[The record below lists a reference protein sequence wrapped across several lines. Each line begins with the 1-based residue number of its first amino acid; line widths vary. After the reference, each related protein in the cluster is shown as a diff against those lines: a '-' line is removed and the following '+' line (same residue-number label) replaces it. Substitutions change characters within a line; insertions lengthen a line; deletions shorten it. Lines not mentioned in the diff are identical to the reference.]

1 MIPFSVLDLAPI
13 VEGSTAQDALARAR
27 RLATHADR
35 LGYNRYWLAEH
46 HNMPGI
52 ASAATAVMI
61 AHAGQDTQKIRLGA
75 GGIMLPNHAPIMVAE
90 QFGTLE
96 AIYPGRIDLGLGRA
110 PGGDQAVAHALRRT
124 LVGGE
129 DRFPKEV
136 VELQAWLGEVQ
147 PGQRVQAVP
156 GGGTNIPLWILGSST
171 FGAQLAAH
179 LGLPY
184 AFASHF
190 APQQMERAIQIYRET
205 FQPSE
210 QLKTPHV
217 MLGFNMIAADTDE
230 EAHLLASSLRRT
242 FVNLRRGT
250 PTRLAPPDLSFD
262 EEILPLLDLQDVRD
276 RSVSGLPY
284 GVQKRI
290 ELARALVAEP
300 KLLMLDEPF
309 AGMNTGEKARM
320 SAYIAQ
326 IVSQT
331 DLTVILIDHD
341 IPSVIREV
349 AMVDVVFVQKRDGA
363 FDLFEACVDIEP
375 IRQSRPRQHR

>member
-13 VEGSTAQDALARAR
+13 VEGSNPQDALARAR

-61 AHAGQDTQKIRLGA
+61 AHAGQDTENIRLGA

-110 PGGDQAVAHALRRT
+110 PGGDQLVSQALRRT
-124 LVGGE
+124 MVGGE

-136 VELQAWLGEVQ
+136 MELQAFLGPVQ
-147 PGQRVQAVP
+147 QGQRVQAVP
-156 GGGTNIPLWILGSST
+156 GGDTNIPLWILGSST
-171 FGAQLAAH
+171 FGAQLAAY

-190 APQQMERAIQIYRET
+190 APQQMKQAISIYRET

-210 QLKTPHV
+210 QLKKPYV
-217 MLGFNMIAADTDE
+217 MLGYNMIAADSDDE
-230 EAHLLASSLRRT
+230 ADRLASSLRRT

-250 PTRLAPPDLSFD
+250 PTRLAPPDPSFD
-262 EEILPLLDLQDVRD
+262 AEIQPHERTMLEATLACTAIGSPRT
-276 RSVSGLPY
+276 VSEKVAAFLADTGAD
-284 GVQKRI
+284 
-290 ELARALVAEP
+290 ELILSAHIF
-300 KLLMLDEPF
+300 D
-309 AGMNTGEKARM
+309 EKARLRSYEIAAEVRESL
-320 SAYIAQ
+320 SAPKAA
-326 IVSQT
+326 
-331 DLTVILIDHD
+331 
-341 IPSVIREV
+341 E
-349 AMVDVVFVQKRDGA
+349 
-363 FDLFEACVDIEP
+363 
-375 IRQSRPRQHR
+375 

>member
-13 VEGSTAQDALARAR
+13 VEGSNPQDALARAR

-61 AHAGQDTQKIRLGA
+61 AHAGQDTQNIRLGA

-110 PGGDQAVAHALRRT
+110 PGGDQLVSQALRRT
-124 LVGGE
+124 MVGGE

-136 VELQAWLGEVQ
+136 MELQAFLGPVQ
-147 PGQRVQAVP
+147 DGQRVQAVP
-156 GGGTNIPLWILGSST
+156 GGNTNIPLWILGSST
-171 FGAQLAAH
+171 FGAQLAAY

-190 APQQMERAIQIYRET
+190 APQQMKQAVSIYRET
-205 FQPSE
+205 FQPSA
-210 QLKTPHV
+210 QLKKPYV
-217 MLGFNMIAADTDE
+217 MLGYNMIAADSDE
-230 EAHLLASSLRRT
+230 EADRLASSLRRT

-250 PTRLAPPDLSFD
+250 PTRLAPPDPSFD
-262 EEILPLLDLQDVRD
+262 AEIQPHERTMLEATLACTAIGSPKTISEKVEAFLADTGADELILSAHIFDEQARLRSYEIAAEVRESL
-276 RSVSGLPY
+276 RKP
-284 GVQKRI
+284 
-290 ELARALVAEP
+290 EAAE
-300 KLLMLDEPF
+300 
-309 AGMNTGEKARM
+309 
-320 SAYIAQ
+320 
-326 IVSQT
+326 
-331 DLTVILIDHD
+331 
-341 IPSVIREV
+341 
-349 AMVDVVFVQKRDGA
+349 
-363 FDLFEACVDIEP
+363 
-375 IRQSRPRQHR
+375 

>member
-13 VEGSTAQDALARAR
+13 VEGSNPQGALARAR

-61 AHAGQDTQKIRLGA
+61 AHAGQDTQNIRLGA

-110 PGGDQAVAHALRRT
+110 PGGDQLVSQALRRT
-124 LVGGE
+124 MVGGE

-136 VELQAWLGEVQ
+136 MELQAFLGPVQ

-156 GGGTNIPLWILGSST
+156 GGNTNIPLWILGSST
-171 FGAQLAAH
+171 FGAQLAAY

-190 APQQMERAIQIYRET
+190 APQQMKQAISIYRET

-210 QLKTPHV
+210 QLKKPYV
-217 MLGFNMIAADTDE
+217 MLGYNMIAADSDDE
-230 EAHLLASSLRRT
+230 ADRLASSLRRT

-250 PTRLAPPDLSFD
+250 PTRLAPPDRSFDAEIQPHERTMLEATLACTAIGSPKTVSEKVEAFLADTGADELILSAHIFD
-262 EEILPLLDLQDVRD
+262 EEARLRSYEIAAGVRE
-276 RSVSGLPY
+276 SLSTS
-284 GVQKRI
+284 K
-290 ELARALVAEP
+290 AAE
-300 KLLMLDEPF
+300 
-309 AGMNTGEKARM
+309 
-320 SAYIAQ
+320 
-326 IVSQT
+326 
-331 DLTVILIDHD
+331 
-341 IPSVIREV
+341 
-349 AMVDVVFVQKRDGA
+349 
-363 FDLFEACVDIEP
+363 
-375 IRQSRPRQHR
+375 

>member
-96 AIYPGRIDLGLGRA
+96 AIYPGRIGLGLGRA

-262 EEILPLLDLQDVRD
+262 EEILPHERIMLETILSCSAVGSAQTVKAKLEDFIGRTGADELILSAHIFDETARHRSYEIAAEVRE
-276 RSVSGLPY
+276 SLTPA
-284 GVQKRI
+284 K
-290 ELARALVAEP
+290 AAE
-300 KLLMLDEPF
+300 
-309 AGMNTGEKARM
+309 
-320 SAYIAQ
+320 
-326 IVSQT
+326 
-331 DLTVILIDHD
+331 
-341 IPSVIREV
+341 
-349 AMVDVVFVQKRDGA
+349 
-363 FDLFEACVDIEP
+363 
-375 IRQSRPRQHR
+375 

>member
-1 MIPFSVLDLAPI
+1 MIPFSILDLAPI
-13 VEGSTAQDALARAR
+13 VEGSNPQDALARAR
-27 RLATHADR
+27 RLATHGDR

-61 AHAGQDTQKIRLGA
+61 SHAGQDTENIRLGA
-75 GGIMLPNHAPIMVAE
+75 GGIMLPNHAPLMVAE

-129 DRFPKEV
+129 DRFPREV
-136 VELQAWLGEVQ
+136 VELQQWLADVQ

-156 GGGTNIPLWILGSST
+156 GGGTNIPLWILGSSL

-190 APQQMERAIQIYRET
+190 APQAMDQAIKIYRET
-205 FQPSE
+205 FQPSD
-210 QLKTPHV
+210 QLKKPYV
-217 MLGFNMIAADTDE
+217 MLGFNMIAADSDE
-230 EAHLLASSLRRT
+230 EADRLASSLRRT

-250 PTRLAPPDLSFD
+250 PTRLAPADLSFD
-262 EEILPLLDLQDVRD
+262 EDIQPHERVMLESILSCSAVGSPETVKEKVSAFIDRTGADELILSAHIYDEAARHRSYEIAADVRE
-276 RSVSGLPY
+276 SLTP
-284 GVQKRI
+284 
-290 ELARALVAEP
+290 ARAAE
-300 KLLMLDEPF
+300 
-309 AGMNTGEKARM
+309 
-320 SAYIAQ
+320 
-326 IVSQT
+326 
-331 DLTVILIDHD
+331 
-341 IPSVIREV
+341 
-349 AMVDVVFVQKRDGA
+349 
-363 FDLFEACVDIEP
+363 
-375 IRQSRPRQHR
+375 

>member
-13 VEGSTAQDALARAR
+13 VEGSNPQDALARAR

-61 AHAGQDTQKIRLGA
+61 AHAGQDTQNIRLGA

-110 PGGDQAVAHALRRT
+110 PGGDQLVSQALRRT
-124 LVGGE
+124 MVGGE

-136 VELQAWLGEVQ
+136 MELQAFLGPVQ

-156 GGGTNIPLWILGSST
+156 GGNTNIPLWILGSST

-190 APQQMERAIQIYRET
+190 APQQMKQAISIYRET

-210 QLKTPHV
+210 QLAKAYV
-217 MLGFNMIAADTDE
+217 MLGYNMIAADSDDE
-230 EAHLLASSLRRT
+230 ADRLASSLRRT

-250 PTRLAPPDLSFD
+250 PTRLAPPDPSFD
-262 EEILPLLDLQDVRD
+262 AEIQPHERTMLDATLACTAIG
-276 RSVSGLPY
+276 SPKTVSEKVEAFLADTGADEL
-284 GVQKRI
+284 I
-290 ELARALVAEP
+290 LSAHIFDELARLRSYEIAADVRESLSAAKAAE
-300 KLLMLDEPF
+300 
-309 AGMNTGEKARM
+309 
-320 SAYIAQ
+320 
-326 IVSQT
+326 
-331 DLTVILIDHD
+331 
-341 IPSVIREV
+341 
-349 AMVDVVFVQKRDGA
+349 
-363 FDLFEACVDIEP
+363 
-375 IRQSRPRQHR
+375 

>member
-13 VEGSTAQDALARAR
+13 VEGSNPQDALARAR

-61 AHAGQDTQKIRLGA
+61 AHAGQDTQNIRLGA

-110 PGGDQAVAHALRRT
+110 PGGDQLVSQALRRT
-124 LVGGE
+124 MVGGE

-136 VELQAWLGEVQ
+136 MELQAFLGPVQ

-156 GGGTNIPLWILGSST
+156 GGNTNIPLWILGSST
-171 FGAQLAAH
+171 FGAQLAAY

-190 APQQMERAIQIYRET
+190 APQQMKQAISIYRET

-210 QLKTPHV
+210 QLKKPYV
-217 MLGFNMIAADTDE
+217 MLGYNMIAADSDDE
-230 EAHLLASSLRRT
+230 ADRLASSLRRT

-250 PTRLAPPDLSFD
+250 PTRLAPPDRSFDAEIQPHERTMLEATLACTAIGSPKTVSEKVEAFLADTGADELILSAHIFD
-262 EEILPLLDLQDVRD
+262 EEARLRSYEIAAGVRE
-276 RSVSGLPY
+276 SLSTS
-284 GVQKRI
+284 K
-290 ELARALVAEP
+290 AAE
-300 KLLMLDEPF
+300 
-309 AGMNTGEKARM
+309 
-320 SAYIAQ
+320 
-326 IVSQT
+326 
-331 DLTVILIDHD
+331 
-341 IPSVIREV
+341 
-349 AMVDVVFVQKRDGA
+349 
-363 FDLFEACVDIEP
+363 
-375 IRQSRPRQHR
+375 

>member
-13 VEGSTAQDALARAR
+13 VEGSNPQDALARAR

-61 AHAGQDTQKIRLGA
+61 AHAGQDTENIRLGA

-110 PGGDQAVAHALRRT
+110 PGGDQLVSQALRRT
-124 LVGGE
+124 MVGGE

-136 VELQAWLGEVQ
+136 MELQAFLGPVQ
-147 PGQRVQAVP
+147 QGQRVQAVP
-156 GGGTNIPLWILGSST
+156 GGNTNIPLWILGSST
-171 FGAQLAAH
+171 FGAQLAAY

-190 APQQMERAIQIYRET
+190 APQQMKQAISIYRET

-210 QLKTPHV
+210 QLKKPYV
-217 MLGFNMIAADTDE
+217 MLGYNMIAADSDDE
-230 EAHLLASSLRRT
+230 ADRLASSLRRT

-250 PTRLAPPDLSFD
+250 PTRLAPPDPSFD
-262 EEILPLLDLQDVRD
+262 AEIQPHERTMLEATLACTAIGSPRT
-276 RSVSGLPY
+276 VSEKVEAFLADTGAD
-284 GVQKRI
+284 
-290 ELARALVAEP
+290 ELILSAHIF
-300 KLLMLDEPF
+300 D
-309 AGMNTGEKARM
+309 EKARLR
-320 SAYIAQ
+320 SYEIAAE
-326 IVSQT
+326 V
-331 DLTVILIDHD
+331 
-341 IPSVIREV
+341 RESLSTSK
-349 AMVDVVFVQKRDGA
+349 AA
-363 FDLFEACVDIEP
+363 E
-375 IRQSRPRQHR
+375 

>member
-13 VEGSTAQDALARAR
+13 VEGSNPQDALARAR

-61 AHAGQDTQKIRLGA
+61 AHAGQDTQNIRLGA

-110 PGGDQAVAHALRRT
+110 PGGDQLVSQALRRT
-124 LVGGE
+124 MVGGE

-136 VELQAWLGEVQ
+136 MELQAFLGPVQ

-156 GGGTNIPLWILGSST
+156 GGNTNIPLWILGSST
-171 FGAQLAAH
+171 FGAQLAAY

-190 APQQMERAIQIYRET
+190 APQQMKQAISIYRET

-210 QLKTPHV
+210 QLKKPYV
-217 MLGFNMIAADTDE
+217 MLGYNMIAADSDDE
-230 EAHLLASSLRRT
+230 ADRLASSLRRT

-250 PTRLAPPDLSFD
+250 PTRLAPPDPSFD
-262 EEILPLLDLQDVRD
+262 AEIQPHERTMLESTLACTAIGSPRT
-276 RSVSGLPY
+276 VSEKVETFLADTGAD
-284 GVQKRI
+284 
-290 ELARALVAEP
+290 ELILSAHIF
-300 KLLMLDEPF
+300 D
-309 AGMNTGEKARM
+309 EKARLRSYEIAAEVRESL
-320 SAYIAQ
+320 SASKAA
-326 IVSQT
+326 
-331 DLTVILIDHD
+331 
-341 IPSVIREV
+341 E
-349 AMVDVVFVQKRDGA
+349 
-363 FDLFEACVDIEP
+363 
-375 IRQSRPRQHR
+375 

>member
-13 VEGSTAQDALARAR
+13 VEGSNPQDALARAR

-61 AHAGQDTQKIRLGA
+61 AHAGQDTQNIRLGA

-110 PGGDQAVAHALRRT
+110 PGGDQLVSQALRRT
-124 LVGGE
+124 MVGGE

-136 VELQAWLGEVQ
+136 MELQAFLGPVQ

-156 GGGTNIPLWILGSST
+156 GGNTNIPLWILGSST
-171 FGAQLAAH
+171 FGAQLAAY

-190 APQQMERAIQIYRET
+190 APQQMKQAISIYRET
-205 FQPSE
+205 FQPSA
-210 QLKTPHV
+210 QLKKPYV
-217 MLGFNMIAADTDE
+217 MLGYNMIAADSEE
-230 EAHLLASSLRRT
+230 EADRLASSLRRT

-250 PTRLAPPDLSFD
+250 PTRLAPPDPSFD
-262 EEILPLLDLQDVRD
+262 AEIQPHERTMLEATLACTAIGSPKTVSEKVEAFLADTGADELILSAHIFDEQARLRSYEIAADVRE
-276 RSVSGLPY
+276 SLSAA
-284 GVQKRI
+284 K
-290 ELARALVAEP
+290 AAE
-300 KLLMLDEPF
+300 
-309 AGMNTGEKARM
+309 
-320 SAYIAQ
+320 
-326 IVSQT
+326 
-331 DLTVILIDHD
+331 
-341 IPSVIREV
+341 
-349 AMVDVVFVQKRDGA
+349 
-363 FDLFEACVDIEP
+363 
-375 IRQSRPRQHR
+375 

>member
-1 MIPFSVLDLAPI
+1 
-13 VEGSTAQDALARAR
+13 
-27 RLATHADR
+27 
-35 LGYNRYWLAEH
+35 
-46 HNMPGI
+46 MPGI

-262 EEILPLLDLQDVRD
+262 EEILPHERIMLETILSCSAVGSAQTVKAKLEDFIGRTGADELILSAHIFDETARHRSYEIAAEVRE
-276 RSVSGLPY
+276 SLTPA
-284 GVQKRI
+284 K
-290 ELARALVAEP
+290 AAE
-300 KLLMLDEPF
+300 
-309 AGMNTGEKARM
+309 
-320 SAYIAQ
+320 
-326 IVSQT
+326 
-331 DLTVILIDHD
+331 
-341 IPSVIREV
+341 
-349 AMVDVVFVQKRDGA
+349 
-363 FDLFEACVDIEP
+363 
-375 IRQSRPRQHR
+375 

>member
-13 VEGSTAQDALARAR
+13 VEGSDAREALARAR

-35 LGYNRYWLAEH
+35 LDYNRYWLAEH
-46 HNMPGI
+46 HNIPGI
-52 ASAATAVMI
+52 ASAATSVMI
-61 AHAGQDTQKIRLGA
+61 AHAGQDTEKIRLGA

-90 QFGTLE
+90 QFGTLD

-124 LVGGE
+124 LIGGE

-136 VELQAWLGEVQ
+136 VELQAYLDDTE

-156 GGGTNIPLWILGSST
+156 GAGTKVPLWILGSST

-190 APQQMERAIQIYRET
+190 APGAMKQAISIYRET

-210 QLKTPHV
+210 QLKEPYV
-217 MLGFNMIAADTDE
+217 MLGFNMIAADTDG
-230 EAHLLASSLRRT
+230 EAQHLATSLRRT

-250 PTRLAPPDLSFD
+250 PKQMAPPDPGFED
-262 EEILPLLDLQDVRD
+262 EILPHERTMLDQVLSCSAIGSPETVKE
-276 RSVSGLPY
+276 SVSKFVSETGAD
-284 GVQKRI
+284 
-290 ELARALVAEP
+290 ELILATSVF
-300 KLLMLDEPF
+300 D
-309 AGMNTGEKARM
+309 EKARM
-320 SAYIAQ
+320 RSYEIAAD
-326 IVSQT
+326 V
-331 DLTVILIDHD
+331 
-341 IPSVIREV
+341 RESLGP
-349 AMVDVVFVQKRDGA
+349 AKA
-363 FDLFEACVDIEP
+363 AE
-375 IRQSRPRQHR
+375 